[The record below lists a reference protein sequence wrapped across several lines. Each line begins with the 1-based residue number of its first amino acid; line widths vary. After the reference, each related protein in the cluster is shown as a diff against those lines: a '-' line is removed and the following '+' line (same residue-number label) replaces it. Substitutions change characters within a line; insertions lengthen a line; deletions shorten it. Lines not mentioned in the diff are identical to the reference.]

1 MATTEKPPLY
11 IEQSIRIAYAAAEV
25 AKRHRATVCTSPGRP
40 GDCALCKL
48 VEAVYGKQ

>member
-1 MATTEKPPLY
+1 MATAEKLPQR
-11 IEQSIRIAYAAAEV
+11 IEQTIAIITAAAEV

-48 VEAVYGKQ
+48 VKAVYGEP